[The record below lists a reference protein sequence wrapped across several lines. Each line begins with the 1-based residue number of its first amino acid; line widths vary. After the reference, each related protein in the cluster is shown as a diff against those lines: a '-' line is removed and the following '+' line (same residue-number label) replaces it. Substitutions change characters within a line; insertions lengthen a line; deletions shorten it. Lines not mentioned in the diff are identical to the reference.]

1 MRPSEFRTV
10 LGLDQGFSVG
20 SFHPVSLPCF
30 SAGTAAGQRI
40 GFGMLSRIA
49 EQKTKVFP
57 FPQIQECKE
66 CDG

>member
-1 MRPSEFRTV
+1 MRPSEFQPV

-49 EQKTKVFP
+49 EQRN
-57 FPQIQECKE
+57 
-66 CDG
+66 